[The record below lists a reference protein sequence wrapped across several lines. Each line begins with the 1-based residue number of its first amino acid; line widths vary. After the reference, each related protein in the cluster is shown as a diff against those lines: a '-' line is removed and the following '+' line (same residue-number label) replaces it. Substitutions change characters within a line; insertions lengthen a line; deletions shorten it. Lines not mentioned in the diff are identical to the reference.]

1 MLTNSHQELENIVNI
16 SNNNSFSDVKDQ
28 KYNQLLKEIQM
39 KDLHIQAIEKLIKI
53 QNDNNN
59 NNNNEKIAGKI
70 YKNNSYKFSVGNNS
84 NNNMNTSASFVKD
97 EEREN
102 ELKNMMKNF
111 NTLSSNNNNELNNLI
126 YQTNENNFNNNF
138 DDEKNNNNNNKKI
151 PGKIYRKN

>member
-1 MLTNSHQELENIVNI
+1 MLTNSHQELENIVNN
-16 SNNNSFSDVKDQ
+16 SNSSFRTEIDNKDQ

-53 QNDNNN
+53 QNDNN
-59 NNNNEKIAGKI
+59 EKIVGKI
-70 YKNNSYKFSVGNNS
+70 YKNNNVINNNNS
-84 NNNMNTSASFVKD
+84 NNMNTSASFVKD

-111 NTLSSNNNNELNNLI
+111 NTLSSINNNPELNNLI
-126 YQTNENNFNNNF
+126 YQTNENINNDFNNNNF
-138 DDEKNNNNNNKKI
+138 DNEKNKKI